1 MRTSF
6 AGLAALAFA
15 SLAAAAAAT
24 PAAAQSTKVQ
34 AGFLVCNVA
43 PSVGFVLGS
52 IREMT
57 CELRSAQVQ
66 PYAVKARYKGTVSR
80 FGVDIGVSTGGTL
93 GWAVF
98 APTANV
104 VPGDISGTYV
114 GVSADAAWAIGG
126 GANVLLGGSN
136 STIALQPLSLEGV
149 TGAVIAAGIADMR
162 LALLPN

>member
-6 AGLAALAFA
+6 ASLAALAFV
-15 SLAAAAAAT
+15 SVAAAT
-24 PAAAQSTKVQ
+24 PAAAQSAKVQ
-34 AGFLVCNVA
+34 AGVLVCNVA

-52 IREMT
+52 IREMS
-57 CELRSAQVQ
+57 CELRTAQVQ
-66 PYAVKARYKGTVSR
+66 PYNLLARYKGTVSR
-80 FGVDIGVSTGGTL
+80 FGIDIGVSTGGTL

-98 APTANV
+98 APTASIA
-104 VPGDISGTYV
+104 PGNISGSYV

-149 TGAVIAAGIADMR
+149 TGAMVAAGVADMK
-162 LALLPN
+162 LALVP

>member
-6 AGLAALAFA
+6 ASLAALAFV
-15 SLAAAAAAT
+15 SVAAAT
-24 PAAAQSTKVQ
+24 PAAAQSAKVQ
-34 AGFLVCNVA
+34 AGVLVCSVA

-52 IREMT
+52 IREMS
-57 CELRSAQVQ
+57 CELRTAQVQ
-66 PYAVKARYKGTVSR
+66 PYNLLARYKGTVSR
-80 FGVDIGVSTGGTL
+80 FGIDIGVSTGGTL

-98 APTANV
+98 APTASIA
-104 VPGDISGTYV
+104 PGNISGSYV

-149 TGAVIAAGIADMR
+149 TGAMIAAGVADMK
-162 LALLPN
+162 LTLVP